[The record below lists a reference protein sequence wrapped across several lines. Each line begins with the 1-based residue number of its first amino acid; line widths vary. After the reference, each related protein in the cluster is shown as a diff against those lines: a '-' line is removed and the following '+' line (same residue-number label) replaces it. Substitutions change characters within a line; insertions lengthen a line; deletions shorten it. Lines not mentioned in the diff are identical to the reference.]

1 MPPAAAP
8 IKKHIATFHQNDG
21 IAPQIDVPTN
31 MTEDSRIDARRP

>member
-8 IKKHIATFHQNDG
+8 MRKHMATFQARLG

-31 MTEDSRIDARRP
+31 ITADSRIDALRP